1 MLLVIKRLWPELKP
15 HKKVLVWVL
24 ILGFITSAMKGVTPE
39 LIRMLQD
46 SWEAREWNRA
56 WQIPMAI
63 AVLWT
68 LSSIG
73 RFFHLFWMKF
83 TSEQV
88 AVNLRRQLIN
98 KYLSLNLTF
107 FHSFVSGSGGLI
119 SRMVNDISIIQ
130 NGLQRIADILREP
143 FMAIFSFGYLLYL
156 DWRLTFF
163 IIVALPLITGVMRN
177 LARSLR
183 KYSRHN
189 QEIMEDLTKTI
200 KESLDGT
207 RIVQSFNLEGEMRRR
222 FELQSDDYLKT
233 RAKII
238 SREEAVGPVSE
249 TLAAITLAVILVYI
263 GGQIFKGNLNVGD
276 FIGFSFAIGLLQDSI
291 KKIQSGYMSVQQASV
306 ALDRLHQIL
315 DTVSAVEDSKH
326 PVPFPKDWET
336 IEFRN
341 VSFAFE
347 KEHVLR
353 NINLTIRR
361 GEAIALVG
369 GSGGGKSTLVN
380 LLARFFDPTAG
391 EIFIGGIPI
400 KNFSLHELRSQIAL
414 VSQDVFLFADTIER
428 NIQAGDFNKDIA
440 GVEAAARLANAH
452 NFITTATKLGYQSRV
467 GDMGSTLSGGEK
479 QRVSIARAVFKDAP
493 ILVLDEATS
502 ALDSE
507 SEKEVQKGLD
517 YLMKGRTAFVIAH
530 RLSTIAKADRILVLK
545 KGEIVEQGHH
555 QELLAKSGEY
565 LKLYQLQSQF

>member
-1 MLLVIKRLWPELKP
+1 MLLVMKRLWPELKP

-24 ILGFITSAMKGVTPE
+24 LLGIFTSAMKGVTPE
-39 LIRMLQD
+39 LIKMLQEA
-46 SWEAREWNRA
+46 WEARNWDRA
-56 WQIPMAI
+56 WQIPLTIAI
-63 AVLWT
+63 LWT
-68 LSSIG
+68 LSSVG
-73 RFFHLFWMKF
+73 RYYHLFWMKF

-98 KYLSLNLTF
+98 KYLALNLSF

-119 SRMVNDISIIQ
+119 SRMINDITIIQ
-130 NGLQRIADILREP
+130 NGLQKIADILREP
-143 FMAIFSFGYLLYL
+143 FMAVFAFGYLLYL
-156 DWRLTFF
+156 DWKLTFF
-163 IIVALPLITGVMRN
+163 IIIALPLITGVMRN

-222 FELQSDDYLKT
+222 FELQSVDYLKT

-249 TLAAITLAVILVYI
+249 TLAAITLGVILVYI
-263 GGQIFKGNLNVGD
+263 GDQIFKGQLNVAD
-276 FIGFSFAIGLLQDSI
+276 FIGFSFAIGLLQDSV
-291 KKIQSGYMSVQQASV
+291 KKLQAGYMSVQQASV

-315 DTVSAVEDSKH
+315 DTVSAVPEPKN
-326 PVPFPKDWET
+326 PVPFPDNWET

-347 KEHVLR
+347 KDHVLK
-353 NINLTIRR
+353 NINLTIKR

-380 LLARFFDPTAG
+380 LLARFFDPTTG
-391 EIFIGGIPI
+391 EILIGGIPL
-400 KNFSLHELRSQIAL
+400 KNFSLHELRSKIAL

-428 NIQAGDFNKDIA
+428 NIQAGDFSKDVA

-452 NFITTATKLGYQSRV
+452 NFISHATKHGYQSRV

-530 RLSTIAKADRILVLK
+530 RLSTVAKADRILVMK
-545 KGEIVEQGHH
+545 KGEIVEQGAH
-555 QELLAKSGEY
+555 QELLQKSGEY
-565 LKLYQLQSQF
+565 TKLYQLQTL

>member
-15 HKKVLVWVL
+15 YRTILFWVLV
-24 ILGFITSAMKGVTPE
+24 LGFITSAMKGISPE
-39 LIRMLQD
+39 MIRMLQEA
-46 SWEAREWNRA
+46 WEAKNWDRA
-56 WQIPMAI
+56 WQIPLTIAI
-63 AVLWT
+63 LWT
-68 LSSIG
+68 IASVG
-73 RFFHLFWMKF
+73 RYFHLYWMKYV
-83 TSEQV
+83 SELV
-88 AVNLRRQLIN
+88 SVNLRRQLIN
-98 KYLSLNLTF
+98 KYLSLNLSF

-119 SRMVNDISIIQ
+119 SRMINDIIIIQ
-130 NGLQRIADILREP
+130 AGLQKIADILREP
-143 FMAIFSFGYLLYL
+143 FMAVIAFGYLLYL

-163 IIVALPLITGVMRN
+163 IIIALPLITGVMRN

-222 FELQSDDYLKT
+222 FEVQSERYLKT

-263 GGQIFKGNLNVGD
+263 GSQIFKGLLNVGD
-276 FIGFSFAIGLLQDSI
+276 FIGFSFAIGLLQDSV
-291 KKIQSGYMSVQQASV
+291 KKLQSGYMSVQQASV

-315 DTVSAVEDSKH
+315 DTVSAVPDH
-326 PVPFPKDWET
+326 GQPVPFPKDWQT

-341 VSFAFE
+341 VTFAFD
-347 KEHVLR
+347 KEPILK
-353 NINLTIRR
+353 NINLTIKR
-361 GEAIALVG
+361 GEVIALVG

-380 LLARFFDPTAG
+380 LLSRFFDPTSG
-391 EIFIGGIPI
+391 EILIGGVSI

-428 NIQAGDFNKDIA
+428 NIHAGDFGKDVA

-452 NFITTATKLGYQSRV
+452 TFINSGTKEGYQSRV

-530 RLSTIAKADRILVLK
+530 RLSTISKADRILVMK

-555 QELLAKSGEY
+555 QELLQKSGEY
-565 LKLYQLQSQF
+565 LKLFQLQSQF

>member
-15 HKKVLVWVL
+15 HKKVLIWVL
-24 ILGFITSAMKGVTPE
+24 LLGIITSAMKGVTPE
-39 LIRMLQD
+39 LIKMLQEA
-46 SWEAREWNRA
+46 WEARNWDRA
-56 WQIPMAI
+56 WQIPLTI
-63 AVLWT
+63 ALLWT
-68 LSSIG
+68 LSSVG
-73 RFFHLFWMKF
+73 RYYHLFWMKF

-98 KYLSLNLTF
+98 KYLALNLSF

-119 SRMVNDISIIQ
+119 SRMINDITIIQ

-143 FMAIFSFGYLLYL
+143 FMAVFAFGYLLYL
-156 DWRLTFF
+156 DWKLTFF
-163 IIVALPLITGVMRN
+163 IIIALPLITGVMRN

-222 FELQSDDYLKT
+222 FELQSIDYLKT

-249 TLAAITLAVILVYI
+249 TLAAITLGVILVYI
-263 GGQIFKGNLNVGD
+263 GSQIFQGVLNVGD
-276 FIGFSFAIGLLQDSI
+276 FIGFSFAIGLLQDSV

-315 DTVSAVEDSKH
+315 DTVSAVPEPQN
-326 PVPFPKDWET
+326 PVPFPDNWET

-347 KEHVLR
+347 KDHVLK
-353 NINLTIRR
+353 NINLTIKR

-391 EIFIGGIPI
+391 EILIGGIPL
-400 KNFSLHELRSQIAL
+400 KNFSLHELRSKIAL

-428 NIQAGDFNKDIA
+428 NIQAGDFSKDVA

-452 NFITTATKLGYQSRV
+452 NFISHATKHGYQSRV

-530 RLSTIAKADRILVLK
+530 RLSTIAKADRILVMK
-545 KGEIVEQGHH
+545 KGEIVEQGAH
-555 QELLAKSGEY
+555 QELLQKSGEY
-565 LKLYQLQSQF
+565 TKLYQLQSQF

>member
-15 HKKVLVWVL
+15 HKTVLIWVL
-24 ILGFITSAMKGVTPE
+24 LLGIITSAMKGVTPE
-39 LIRMLQD
+39 LIKMLQEA
-46 SWEAREWNRA
+46 WEARNWDRA
-56 WQIPMAI
+56 WQIPLAI

-68 LSSIG
+68 LSSVG
-73 RFFHLFWMKF
+73 RYYHLFWMKF

-98 KYLSLNLTF
+98 KYLALNLSF

-119 SRMVNDISIIQ
+119 SRMINDITIIQ

-143 FMAIFSFGYLLYL
+143 FMAVFAFGYLLYL
-156 DWRLTFF
+156 DWKLTFF
-163 IIVALPLITGVMRN
+163 IIIALPLITGVMRN

-222 FELQSDDYLKT
+222 FELQSVDYLKT

-263 GGQIFKGNLNVGD
+263 GGQIFKGVLNVGD
-276 FIGFSFAIGLLQDSI
+276 FIGFSFAIGLLQDSV

-315 DTVSAVEDSKH
+315 DTVSAVQEPKH
-326 PVPFPKDWET
+326 PTPFPKDWET

-341 VSFAFE
+341 VSFAFD
-347 KEHVLR
+347 KDAVVLR

-380 LLARFFDPTAG
+380 LLARFFDPTSG
-391 EIFIGGIPI
+391 EILIGGIPI

-428 NIQAGDFNKDIA
+428 NIQAGDFNKDVA
-440 GVEAAARLANAH
+440 GVEAAAKLANAH
-452 NFITTATKLGYQSRV
+452 NFIVNNTKHAYQSRV

-530 RLSTIAKADRILVLK
+530 RLSTIAKADRILVMK
-545 KGEIVEQGHH
+545 KGEIVEQGPH

-565 LKLYQLQSQF
+565 TKLYNLQAL